1 MFLSRATLLRRYSL
15 TVSTDSL
22 IVLPAQE
29 RSAVAS
35 VSSKACSSL
44 RSGSPSISMMRPLK
58 MLILPALATVSS
70 PCWIAT

>member
-1 MFLSRATLLRRYSL
+1 MFFISATLLRRYSL

-22 IVLPAQE
+22 MVLPAQD

-35 VSSKACSSL
+35 VSSKACSSF
-44 RSGSPSISMMRPLK
+44 RSGSPSISMMRPEK
-58 MLILPALATVSS
+58 MFFLPAFSTVSR